1 MTRLDPIAVRDGLPA
16 AIASDASGVL
26 PWHTAIIVEGTV
38 DPLIVRD
45 VRMGIAELAQVVDLG
60 AIYLSE
66 DPTVQTAQTEL
77 VTGGLNMRVNPTYF
91 ASVTDLNPTWLPG
104 DPIAPGKD
112 APDYMGMH
120 ETLHEWF
127 NPGNPAFAALT
138 TTVRVGST
146 NTFDLYFNGPEAV
159 AVNGGPVPI
168 DQWGHILGGHQGD
181 IMSGEWPT
189 YRDRPQELSNV
200 DLAILRDVGA
210 LAPVSDATS
219 NHLAALYAATLGRA
233 ADAGGLA
240 YWQHQLDAG
249 MPLAAI
255 ASSFFAQPEAQALY
269 ANKPTEALVEAVYH
283 NTLGRAP
290 DSAGEAYWSKALS
303 TGAVDPGQF
312 VLAIINGAQGTDA
325 AHLQHAV
332 DEYVISTVG
341 IVS

>member
-1 MTRLDPIAVRDGLPA
+1 MTTTLAVAPG
-16 AIASDASGVL
+16 
-26 PWHTAIIVEGTV
+26 V
-38 DPLIVRD
+38 DPEIIDHVLL
-45 VRMGIAELAQVVDLG
+45 GIATVSRQVDLSDLV
-60 AIYLSE
+60 IHLS
-66 DPTVQTAQTEL
+66 TGNVATAQTEIL
-77 VTGGLNMRVNPTYF
+77 PDGSLDMVFSVAYER
-91 ASVTDLNPTWLPG
+91 AVTDPNQPHPNTP
-104 DPIAPGKD
+104 D
-112 APDYMGMH
+112 ATADH
-120 ETLHEWF
+120 EILHRWF
-127 NPGNPAFAALT
+127 NPENPAFEAYVSQ
-138 TTVRVGST
+138 VRIGGT

-159 AVNGGPVPI
+159 AVNGGPLPI
-168 DQWGHILGGHQGD
+168 DQFGHILGGHQGD

-269 ANKPTEALVEAVYH
+269 ANNPTEALVEAVYH
-283 NTLGRAP
+283 NTLGRSP
-290 DSAGEAYWSKALS
+290 DSAGEAYWSNALA

-325 AHLQHAV
+325 AHLQPAV